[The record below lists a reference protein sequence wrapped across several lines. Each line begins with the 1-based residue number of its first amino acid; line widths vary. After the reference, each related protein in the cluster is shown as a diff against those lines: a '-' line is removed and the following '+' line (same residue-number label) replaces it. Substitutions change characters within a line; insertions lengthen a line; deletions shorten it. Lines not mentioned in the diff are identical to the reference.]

1 MDRKSTMVNGVAIP
15 PSPPVNWRGST
26 MAYWRQRYP
35 VFYSRYQFNSDVLAT
50 AQQMDLDRCK
60 EAEEGD
66 GK

>member
-1 MDRKSTMVNGVAIP
+1 MYRKSTMVNGVAIP